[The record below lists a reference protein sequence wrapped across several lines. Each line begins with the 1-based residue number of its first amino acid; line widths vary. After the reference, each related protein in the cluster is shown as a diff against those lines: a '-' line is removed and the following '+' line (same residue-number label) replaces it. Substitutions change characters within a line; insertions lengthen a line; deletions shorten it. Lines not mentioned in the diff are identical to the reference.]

1 MDKDNSGKK
10 LNPGTRFDIEI
21 QPVLPERFARL
32 DELVNDLYYSWT
44 RNVRGLF
51 RHLDQDSWN
60 ASGHNPRKFL
70 RRVRQDRI
78 NAAAN
83 NPILIAEY
91 RQVLSSYDTYLEQM
105 QVTQVDE
112 FLDRKADLV
121 AYFSAEYGFHESMP
135 IYAGGL
141 GILAADYCKAMSN
154 LWVPF
159 VGIGILYRRGYFKQ
173 RIDCDGS
180 QIDVSMSRDPSDLPV
195 APALDENGNEVHVW
209 VELPDRKLELKLWQV
224 KVGHIRLLLLDSDV
238 PANNEQDR
246 QITANLYGGDR
257 ETRIQQ
263 EIVIGIGG
271 VRALRALKLEPTVWH
286 INEGHAAFLILERC
300 AEHVKTGMDFDSAL
314 ELVAASTAFTTH
326 TPVAAGHDVFSQDT
340 MHSYFSRLVEKLGLP
355 EKAFLELGSNPRN
368 PNGFSTTSLALR
380 GSRFRNGVSRI
391 HGGVAA
397 DMEAY
402 AWPEIE
408 VAENPMGYI
417 TNGADVDTYLA
428 NSWVALFEMYMGGG
442 WRAKL
447 ADKVFWGQFIDD
459 IPDHV
464 FHSVRQLL
472 KAAGLN
478 EFRRRATKHYVRC
491 AQTKSLAARLTANLT
506 PQNVDTLLIGFARRF
521 ATYKRATLIF
531 KDLDRLARLVND
543 PDKPITFVFAGK
555 AHPSDKPGQALLKEI
570 YQISLRPEFQG
581 RIILLE
587 GYNLSMARELL
598 PGVDVWLNTPEYPME
613 ACGTSGMKAA
623 INGVINLSVLDGWWA
638 EAYNGTNG
646 WAITPHPEFDPEN
659 RVRQEAEELMN
670 ILEYQVI
677 PTYYARNRDGQPE
690 AWIYKSKASMKSVL
704 PQFNTIRMAVD
715 YLRDSYAPAAREG
728 RLMQADNA
736 AGAHELAQWKHLV
749 TESWPKI
756 RARLAQ
762 PIPTSIKA
770 GEILPIDVAVHLNG
784 LKPDDLF
791 VECVVGTDKVSGED
805 LSLCSVPLFL
815 TGMNADGD
823 AVYHCDLFDTSQSCW
838 VGGLQQFRIRIYPCH
853 HLLSHPFECGM
864 MLWL

>member
-1 MDKDNSGKK
+1 MKNASPGKK
-10 LNPGTRFDIEI
+10 QKPGTRFEIEI
-21 QPVLPERFARL
+21 QPVMPERFARL
-32 DELVNDLYYSWT
+32 DDLVNDLYYSWS

-60 ASGHNPRKFL
+60 ACGHNPKKFL

-78 NAAAN
+78 TSAASD
-83 NPILIAEY
+83 PILLAEY

-105 QVTQVDE
+105 PVTQVDE
-112 FLDRKADLV
+112 FLDRKIDLV

-173 RIDCDGS
+173 RINCDGS
-180 QIDVSMSRDPSDLPV
+180 QLDEGVRRDPCDLPV
-195 APALDENGNEVHVW
+195 APALDAKGDEVHVQ
-209 VELPDRKLELKLWQV
+209 VQLPGRQLELKVWQV
-224 KVGHIRLLLLDSDV
+224 KAGHIRLLLLDSDV
-238 PANNEQDR
+238 PANSEQDR
-246 QITANLYGGDR
+246 QITANLYGGDA

-263 EIVIGIGG
+263 ELILGIGG
-271 VRALRALKLEPTVWH
+271 VLALRALKLEPTVWH

-300 AEHVKTGMDFDSAL
+300 AEHVQAGMDFDSAL

-326 TPVAAGHDVFSQDT
+326 TPVPAGHDVFSHDT
-340 MHSYFSRLVEKLGLP
+340 MHRYFSGLVNKLGLP

-368 PNGFSTTSLALR
+368 PQGFSTTTLALR

-397 DMEAY
+397 EMEAY

-408 VAENPMGYI
+408 VAENPIGYI

-428 NSWVALFEMYMGGG
+428 GSWVALFEMYMGGG

-447 ADKVFWGQFIDD
+447 TDTEFWGQFIEN

-464 FHSVRQLL
+464 FLSVRQLL
-472 KAAGLN
+472 KAAALS
-478 EFRRRATKHYVRC
+478 EFNRRATKQYERC
-491 AQTKSLAARLTANLT
+491 AETKSLAVRLTANLT
-506 PQNVDTLLIGFARRF
+506 PQNVDTLVIGFARRF

-555 AHPSDKPGQALLKEI
+555 AHPSDHPGQALIKQI
-570 YQISLRPEFQG
+570 YQLSLRPEFQG

-587 GYNLSMARELL
+587 NYNLSMARDLL
-598 PGVDVWLNTPEYPME
+598 PGVDVWLNTPEYPLE

-623 INGVINLSVLDGWWA
+623 INGVINLSVMDGWWA
-638 EAYNGTNG
+638 EAYNGSNG
-646 WAITPHPEFDPEN
+646 WAITPHPEFDPET
-659 RVRQEAEELMN
+659 RARLEAEELMN

-704 PQFNTIRMAVD
+704 PQFNTIRMAID

-728 RLMQADNA
+728 RMMQADNA
-736 AGAHELAQWKHLV
+736 AGAHELAQWKHHIAE
-749 TESWPKI
+749 TWPKI

-762 PIPTSIKA
+762 PVPDSIKA
-770 GEILPIDVAVHLNG
+770 GELLPIDVAVHLNG
-784 LKPDDLF
+784 LDPDDLF
-791 VECVVGTDKVSGED
+791 VECVVNTDKVSGED
-805 LSLCSVPLFL
+805 LTDCSVPLFL
-815 TGMNADGD
+815 SGMNDNGE
-823 AVYHCDLFDTSQSCW
+823 AVYHCDLFDTGQSCW
-838 VGGLQQFRIRIYPCH
+838 VGGMQQFHIRIYPCH
-853 HLLSHPFECGM
+853 HLLSHPFECGLM
-864 MLWL
+864 IWL